1 MSIKERLH
9 QYIDKGDEK
18 LLNLMYAVAREYN
31 DEEDVYAL
39 SKEEI
44 KELDERRKKR
54 LSGNSKMYD
63 WEQAKKIISRK
74 ND

>member
-1 MSIKERLH
+1 MNIKERLY

-18 LLNLMYAVAREYN
+18 LLNLMYAVACEYN
-31 DEEDVYAL
+31 NEEDVYEL
-39 SKEEI
+39 TEEEI
-44 KELDERRKKR
+44 KELHERRKKR
-54 LSGNSKMYD
+54 ISGSSKTYN